1 MVPHTDIFPH
11 RERLLGQW
19 GVVDVRDALT
29 AVREYGALG
38 MLDPSRAMIRGGGP
52 TVLSAL
58 AAAPDAFLAGTS
70 IAGVSDLLSLQ
81 AKLPKFESHHLV
93 KYVGGSPEED
103 WRLWWDRSPISRAG
117 DIRAPLLVSD
127 HAMCLERCHKAVMPA
142 KLMWM
147 YRYCMAKMTL
157 SCL

>member
-1 MVPHTDIFPH
+1 MAPHTLISLTCH

-38 MLDPSRAMIRGGGP
+38 MLDPSRAMIRGGGL

-58 AAAPDAFLAGTS
+58 EAAPDAFLAGTS
-70 IAGVSDLLSLQ
+70 IAGVLDLLSLQ
-81 AKLPKFESHHLV
+81 AKLPKFESQHLN
-93 KYVGGSPEED
+93 KYIGD
-103 WRLWWDRSPISRAG
+103 RLWRDRSPISRAR

-127 HAMCLERCHKAVMPA
+127 STVRFERCHEAVMTT
-142 KLMWM
+142 KLM
-147 YRYCMAKMTL
+147 
-157 SCL
+157 

>member
-1 MVPHTDIFPH
+1 MDVLSGYGTAHDTDVVVH

-38 MLDPSRAMIRGGGP
+38 MLDPSRVMIRGGGL

-58 AAAPDAFLAGTS
+58 ATEPDAFLAGTS

-81 AKLPKFESHHLV
+81 AKLPKLESCHLH

-103 WRLWWDRSPISRAG
+103 PELWWDRSPISRASE
-117 DIRAPLLVSD
+117 IRAPLLVSD
-127 HAMCLERCHKAVMPA
+127 CVACLSDLLRADHDHGTHAGL
-142 KLMWM
+142 
-147 YRYCMAKMTL
+147 
-157 SCL
+157 